1 MNVFD
6 LSGVLS
12 FATALRG
19 VLYTLDP
26 DKVKETTKL

>member
-1 MNVFD
+1 MDVFS

-12 FATALRG
+12 FTTALEG